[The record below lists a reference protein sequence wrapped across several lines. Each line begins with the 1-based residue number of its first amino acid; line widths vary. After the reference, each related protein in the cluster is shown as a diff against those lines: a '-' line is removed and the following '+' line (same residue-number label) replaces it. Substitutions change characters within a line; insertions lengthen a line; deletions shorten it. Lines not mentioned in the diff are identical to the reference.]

1 MLNRKE
7 KEAVTKGRYV
17 EMEQSM
23 LKLITTSQHI
33 SRGKYR
39 TFFNTT
45 FSNPRKSSQPVECQH
60 KEANQ
65 KAGKH
70 E

>member
-1 MLNRKE
+1 MLFRKE
-7 KEAVTKGRYV
+7 NETVIKGRYV

-39 TFFNTT
+39 TFFNTK
-45 FSNPRKSSQPVECQH
+45 FSNPSKSSQPVDC
-60 KEANQ
+60 
-65 KAGKH
+65 
-70 E
+70 

>member
-1 MLNRKE
+1 MLNRNK

-23 LKLITTSQHI
+23 LKQITTSQHI

-39 TFFNTT
+39 TFIKTT
-45 FSNPRKSSQPVECQH
+45 FSNPWKSSQPVEC
-60 KEANQ
+60 
-65 KAGKH
+65 
-70 E
+70 